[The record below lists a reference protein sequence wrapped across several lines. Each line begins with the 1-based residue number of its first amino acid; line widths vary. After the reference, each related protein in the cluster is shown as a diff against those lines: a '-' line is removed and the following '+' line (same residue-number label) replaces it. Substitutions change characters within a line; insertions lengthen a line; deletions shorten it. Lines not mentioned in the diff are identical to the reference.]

1 MCKNSVLVGLCSR
14 NVMGKCM
21 ISSILFKMLKKV
33 QDDPTAIFICP
44 KLRTIGLYPR
54 AFPLSIKYYNTI

>member
-1 MCKNSVLVGLCSR
+1 MCKNSDLVGLCSR

-21 ISSILFKMLKKV
+21 ISSILFEMLKKV

-44 KLRTIGLYPR
+44 KLRTIGLYPC
-54 AFPLSIKYYNTI
+54 AFPL